1 MPRRRLFR
9 VLALA
14 PVVGAI
20 VAVPAIA
27 ASSAP
32 NKASINTLGGVK
44 VKINQYIQDESRFS
58 KDTVL
63 IKSGGTLTI
72 SDKSGEPHTF
82 SLVAKKDL
90 PKTAGQV
97 NNCKVCNTIGAEHQL
112 DANGN
117 PTVLSFNAGNPG
129 YDTKGDSEV
138 ILPKKH
144 VRVKV
149 TAKKG
154 TTLYFMCAIHPWM
167 QGQIKVG

>member
-1 MPRRRLFR
+1 M
-9 VLALA
+9 
-14 PVVGAI
+14 
-20 VAVPAIA
+20 
-27 ASSAP
+27 
-32 NKASINTLGGVK
+32 
-44 VKINQYIQDESRFS
+44 
-58 KDTVL
+58 
-63 IKSGGTLTI
+63 
-72 SDKSGEPHTF
+72 
-82 SLVAKKDL
+82 AKKDL

-129 YDTKGDSEV
+129 YDKRVTRRSSC
-138 ILPKKH
+138 PKKH

-167 QGQIKVG
+167 QGKIKVG